1 LATTSIGKPYAFVK
15 LAPFVSKQLIELE
28 MAKGELVEEVGVNL
42 FGVHSGAR
50 EPQANSDL
58 GVVEQPGRIGEGQT
72 PVDGQED
79 LSD

>member
-1 LATTSIGKPYAFVK
+1 
-15 LAPFVSKQLIELE
+15 
-28 MAKGELVEEVGVNL
+28 MVEEVGVNL

-72 PVDGQED
+72 LVDGQVESTNGIAW
-79 LSD
+79 LIH